1 MSISN
6 ETTESLL
13 HKGLVQPPAD
23 FHEQVMLRI
32 AEHEKIGYQ
41 SNLIIASKDPSNYSA
56 ISWWQWLILLP
67 GSIIGASQMMR
78 FVFSMWLATAAG

>member
-6 ETTESLL
+6 EKTESLL
-13 HKGLVQPPAD
+13 RAGLVQPPAN
-23 FHEQVMLRI
+23 FHEHVMLRI

-41 SNLIIASKDPSNYSA
+41 SNQTIASKDQSNNPA

-67 GSIIGASQMMR
+67 GSVIGSSQMMR

>member
-6 ETTESLL
+6 EKTESLL
-13 HKGLVQPPAD
+13 REGLVQPPAD

-32 AEHEKIGYQ
+32 AEHEKIGDQNNQTIALKDQ
-41 SNLIIASKDPSNYSA
+41 SNNSA

-67 GSIIGASQMMR
+67 GSVIGASQMMR